1 MPGEHWLQTD
11 HKVLQFLKNP
21 LNLFYKDPSL
31 KQWTALVFAL
41 QSSF

>member
-11 HKVLQFLKNP
+11 HKVMQFLKNP

-31 KQWTALVFAL
+31 KQWTVTTIIVLVK
-41 QSSF
+41 